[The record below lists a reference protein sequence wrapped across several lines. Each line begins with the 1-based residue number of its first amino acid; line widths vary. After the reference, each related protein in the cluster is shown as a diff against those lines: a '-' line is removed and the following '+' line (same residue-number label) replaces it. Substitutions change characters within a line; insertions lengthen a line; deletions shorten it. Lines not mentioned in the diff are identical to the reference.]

1 MKRNSEIR
9 SDARASLR
17 GHWGAAVLTT
27 LVYVLITF
35 LCEGPDIC
43 VSASEAMRTIGLYNF
58 LTDMDLPSL
67 VGFTSWPLIL
77 FVMLPLGFGYENTF
91 LNLKR
96 GDDRLTGNMF
106 DNGFKWRYW
115 RALGTRLLVS
125 IYTILWSLLLLI
137 PGIIKAYAY
146 SMTSFISRD
155 CPDIPIDDCIYLSR
169 KMMNGHK
176 FRLFLLDLGF
186 IGWAILCILTFGIGF
201 FWLQPYIQ
209 CSHAHFYEEVKAE
222 LYGDDPI
229 AVVLQRY
236 GK

>member
-9 SDARASLR
+9 SDARASLH
-17 GHWGAAVLTT
+17 GHWGAAALTT

-96 GDDRLTGNMF
+96 GDDRLMGNMF

-115 RALGTRLLVS
+115 RALGT
-125 IYTILWSLLLLI
+125 
-137 PGIIKAYAY
+137 K
-146 SMTSFISRD
+146 
-155 CPDIPIDDCIYLSR
+155 
-169 KMMNGHK
+169 
-176 FRLFLLDLGF
+176 
-186 IGWAILCILTFGIGF
+186 
-201 FWLQPYIQ
+201 
-209 CSHAHFYEEVKAE
+209 
-222 LYGDDPI
+222 
-229 AVVLQRY
+229 
-236 GK
+236 